1 MVVSSQQVATFELE
15 PWRDLKGKI
24 VMVTGAS
31 SGIGWELCIGLAK
44 SGCRIIATARR
55 TDRLNALCDEIN
67 VREARKHHVLAVP
80 VELDVSAGG
89 HTIEASVKKAW
100 EAFGRID
107 VLINNAG
114 IIGAVQNSLDWS
126 EEDWD
131 KTFRTNLKGAWLV
144 SKYVGLQMRAF
155 NQAGSIINISS
166 ITGHQRTYSHGSL
179 AYASS
184 KSALNTMTK
193 VMAMEL
199 GKNKIRVNSI
209 CPGLYKSEITEGLM
223 QKKGLKQLISKLVPL
238 GDFGTVDPAL
248 TSLVMYLICDT
259 SDYVTGNIFIVDGGF
274 TLASVPIYSSL

>member
-1 MVVSSQQVATFELE
+1 MAVSSQQVATFEQE

-24 VMVTGAS
+24 VMVTAAS
-31 SGIGWELCIGLAK
+31 SGLGWEFCIDLAK
-44 SGCRIIATARR
+44 FDCRIIAAARR
-55 TDRLNALCDEIN
+55 TDRLKALCHEIN
-67 VREARKHHVLAVP
+67 NHGQMNIREARNHYVLAVL
-80 VELDVSAGG
+80 VELDVNVGG
-89 HTIEASVKKAW
+89 PAIEASVKKAW

-107 VLINNAG
+107 ALINNAG
-114 IIGAVQNSLDWS
+114 ITGVAQNSLDLS

-193 VMAMEL
+193 
-199 GKNKIRVNSI
+199 KW
-209 CPGLYKSEITEGLM
+209 
-223 QKKGLKQLISKLVPL
+223 LKQVMSKLVPL

-248 TSLVMYLICDT
+248 TSLVRYLICDT
-259 SDYVTGNIFIVDGGF
+259 SDYVTCNSFIVDGGF
-274 TLASVPIYSSL
+274 TLASVSIYSSL